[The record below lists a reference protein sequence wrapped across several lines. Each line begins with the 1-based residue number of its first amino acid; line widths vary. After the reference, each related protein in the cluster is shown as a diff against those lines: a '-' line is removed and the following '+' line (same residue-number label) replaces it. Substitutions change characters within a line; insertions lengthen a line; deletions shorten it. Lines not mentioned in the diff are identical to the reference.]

1 MKNYIKPYEKEYSI
15 YIISN
20 CKYCKLIKE
29 NIKSKKKIINCDKY
43 VETLRER
50 DNFYNFIQKY
60 TKIPYK
66 YFPMIFK
73 NGEFIGG
80 YKEFLDFNLKTNHQ

>member
-1 MKNYIKPYEKEYSI
+1 MKIILNLTKRSI
-15 YIISN
+15 VFILYQIV
-20 CKYCKLIKE
+20 
-29 NIKSKKKIINCDKY
+29 NIVNLLKKILNRKKIINCDKY